1 MKELLI
7 NDNKKENIFHDIFL
21 FHNDVMLLINPETGL
36 IIEANL
42 SAERFYG
49 YPRNTF
55 INMNFTNLQA
65 LSADDKSSTK
75 ENSLKLPATV
85 LESQHRLA
93 SGEVRTVEIHLTSIK
108 QHKAATLFCV
118 IQDITERKHVTA
130 ELCKL
135 SQAVEQSPAAIAIAN
150 LDGNLEY
157 INPSFCKLTGY
168 ASNELLGKNPRI
180 LKSGL
185 TSADEY
191 ACLWK
196 TITAGGTWQG
206 VFCNKK
212 KNGEFYWERARIA
225 PIKNNAG
232 SISHFVAIKED
243 ITEQKQA
250 ENSLQKANL
259 LLKKTIASL
268 NEAVFIVDTKTRQI
282 QDVNICAE
290 QMFGYGRAELI
301 GKHTRM
307 LHLSDEMWHSFGDK
321 MLHSYQEKGHFQT
334 TYKMKRKDGSVFP
347 SEHYVSPII
356 DENGNYQC
364 HVCVVRDNTE
374 RIQTEGALVTAL
386 RALSERK
393 TFVECILA
401 NLHSG
406 IIVTD
411 LKFQITMA
419 NPYAQDLFLMPVEK
433 IIGMRLPDI
442 CPKIFAQISA
452 GVHSSEIV
460 VNLHERDLTIGFT
473 RLDLNNADKKTVG
486 HIINFRDLSEIV
498 KIRSM
503 IQQKDRLSTMGE
515 VLAGVAHE
523 MRNPL
528 FGMTTVGQILQMEL
542 NLSPQHQQLMD
553 SFMKESRRLN
563 NLLQDLLDGTREL
576 KLAKKTVRLSS
587 VIEAAIQVCT
597 KPLLEKNITLS
608 WNPDDSEPLL
618 QADPEKLEQVVVNLI
633 QNAIDASDPGSGIE
647 IVMEMDTKRIF
658 LKVIDSGHGI
668 PEIILPKIFDVF
680 FTSKKGG
687 TGMGLY
693 ISKNIAMAHGGSL
706 SAENNAR
713 KGAQFLLQLP
723 RYGDQS

>member
-1 MKELLI
+1 MKSQYRESLQILMENLQDMTFEVSADLKIEHLGLTFSNFLGYQPVEIIGSPVVNFFTAASQQAFSDNFADVFAEQKSTGAKTVIRNNEYELI
-7 NDNKKENIFHDIFL
+7 RRD
-21 FHNDVMLLINPETGL
+21 GL
-36 IIEANL
+36 TAWVEISAIVVFNEANSL
-42 SAERFYG
+42 ERIVGIY
-49 YPRNTF
+49 RD
-55 INMNFTNLQA
+55 I
-65 LSADDKSSTK
+65 SK
-75 ENSLKLPATV
+75 
-85 LESQHRLA
+85 R
-93 SGEVRTVEIHLTSIK
+93 K
-108 QHKAATLFCV
+108 Q
-118 IQDITERKHVTA
+118 TERAFH
-130 ELCKL
+130 
-135 SQAVEQSPAAIAIAN
+135 AANN
-150 LDGNLEY
+150 L
-157 INPSFCKLTGY
+157 
-168 ASNELLGKNPRI
+168 
-180 LKSGL
+180 
-185 TSADEY
+185 
-191 ACLWK
+191 
-196 TITAGGTWQG
+196 
-206 VFCNKK
+206 
-212 KNGEFYWERARIA
+212 
-225 PIKNNAG
+225 
-232 SISHFVAIKED
+232 
-243 ITEQKQA
+243 
-250 ENSLQKANL
+250 LQK
-259 LLKKTIASL
+259 TFASL
-268 NEAVFIVDTKTRQI
+268 NEAVFIVDTKSRLI
-282 QDVNICAE
+282 EDVNVCAE
-290 QMFGYGRAELI
+290 KMFGYERNELI
-301 GKHTRM
+301 GEHTCM
-307 LHLSDEMWHSFGDK
+307 LHLSDDMSRCFGDE
-321 MLHSYQEKGHFQT
+321 MLRSYQEKGHFQT
-334 TYKMKRKDGSVFP
+334 TCKMKRKDGSVFP

-364 HVCVVRDNTE
+364 HVCVVRDNSE
-374 RIQTEGALVTAL
+374 RIQTEEALVTAL

-411 LKFQITMA
+411 LKFRITMA
-419 NPYAQDLFLMPVEK
+419 NPYVQDLFLMPVAK
-433 IIGMRLPDI
+433 IIGMSLPDI

-576 KLAKKTVRLSS
+576 KLTKKTVRLSS

-618 QADPEKLEQVVVNLI
+618 QADPEKLEQVFVNLI
-633 QNAIDASDPGSGIE
+633 QNAIDASEPGSGIE
-647 IVMEMDTKRIF
+647 IIMEVDTKRIF

-706 SAENNAR
+706 SAENNTH

-723 RYGDQS
+723 RYGDQA